1 MFHDA
6 FLKVRSKLCSKYVCV
21 YFLVCDKSLKA
32 KMWVELDFSKVQAFL
47 YKKIDFV

>member
-1 MFHDA
+1 MFQDA
-6 FLKVRSKLCSKYVCV
+6 FRSTFKTMLYVCVSV

-32 KMWVELDFSKVQAFL
+32 KMWVELDFSEVQAFL